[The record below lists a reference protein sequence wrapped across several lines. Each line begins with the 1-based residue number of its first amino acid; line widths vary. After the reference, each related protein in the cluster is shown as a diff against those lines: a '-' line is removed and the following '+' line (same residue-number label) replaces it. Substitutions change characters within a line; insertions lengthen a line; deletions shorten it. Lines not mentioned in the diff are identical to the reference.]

1 MEPCLGA
8 YDGRSVG
15 LVTSVRRTA
24 RPRPLTGLT
33 PSGTDDGPA
42 AGRPRR
48 AAGRGP
54 GCGLRRVASKS
65 RATNSDTYR
74 AARARAL
81 TRQSVFQARGL
92 FQAFSRASVIAQHA
106 EQVRLPAF
114 NRSFVIRQPRTGRGR
129 ASDTVKT

>member
-24 RPRPLTGLT
+24 
-33 PSGTDDGPA
+33 PSHWSDSLRDGRRSGRGPA
-42 AGRPRR
+42 
-48 AAGRGP
+48 AAGRGARP
-54 GCGLRRVASKS
+54 RLRAPSRRIQVA
-65 RATNSDTYR
+65 RHEFR
-74 AARARAL
+74 HVPRGARQ